1 MGDYDVISKD
11 RAAARVADDIKIAQ
25 AVARVVAVARQVD
38 ELQKERTHHASST
51 R

>member
-1 MGDYDVISKD
+1 MGDYDAVAKD
-11 RAAARVADDIKIAQ
+11 RAAARAADEIAIAK